1 MILDWIFLSL
11 HLSFNML
18 NMKKTVLY
26 SLVISAIA
34 LCMTSCTKENA
45 PEPINPIPSQEQIDW
60 QKLETYAFI
69 HFGLNTYNDLEWGYG
84 NTPASTFNPVNL
96 DCEQWVATLKQCG
109 MKGVLLTAKHH
120 DGFCLWQT
128 ETTDYSIANSP
139 YKNGKGDMV
148 KELSDACKKYGLKFG
163 LYLSPWDRNNS
174 EYGREDYVE
183 TYHKQIDELTSNYG
197 DLFEFWFDGAN
208 GGNGYYGGADET
220 RSIDARKYYDYERAR
235 DTILKRH
242 PDAMIFGGICQT
254 IRWVGNEQGWAGDTD
269 WCMINPELS
278 DNTKH
283 LNHGSE
289 NGTHWIPA
297 EVDVSIRPGWFYH
310 KREDHQ
316 VKSVAQLTDI
326 YYRSVGHNA
335 NLLLN
340 FPINLD
346 GKIPALDSLRATEW
360 YEVIVNDFKDN
371 ILKNAEVRVD
381 NERGREFK
389 AENVI
394 DDDWDTYWA
403 TDDGYNFGTISFSF
417 DKPVKMNR
425 VVLQEYI
432 PLGQRV
438 KDFYMEGELNGKWF
452 KINPFDTLSTIGYK
466 RIVRFNTVELDKLII
481 YFEES
486 RGPLCINNIEA
497 YFAPILLTEPAISRN
512 YDNIVTI
519 ESSDNEADIY
529 YTTDGSN
536 PNENSLLYDKAFV
549 FNKKGIIKAI
559 TYDPISKKKSDVTV
573 KELDLPKEYYQT
585 SSSNKIFD
593 GNTNSMVYL
602 DIDEPIIITF
612 KEEQN
617 ISGFR
622 YMPNQMR
629 DASRHIVDY
638 EFYVDDVL
646 IKKSSFGNI
655 KNNPIE
661 QVVKFKNIK
670 GKEVKFVPKSNTDKA
685 KNCGIAEFSVIT
697 D

>member
-1 MILDWIFLSL
+1 
-11 HLSFNML
+11 
-18 NMKKTVLY
+18 MKKNVLY
-26 SLVISAIA
+26 SLVISAVA
-34 LCMTSCTKENA
+34 LCMISCTKVKV
-45 PEPINPIPSQEQIDW
+45 PKPINPIPSQEQIDW

-109 MKGVLLTAKHH
+109 MKGVILTAKHH

-242 PDAMIFGGICQT
+242 PDAMIFGGTCQT

-360 YEVIVNDFKDN
+360 HEVIVNDFKDN
-371 ILKNAEVRVD
+371 ILKNAKVRVD

-403 TDDGYNFGTISFSF
+403 TDDDYNFGTISFSF
-417 DKPVKMNR
+417 NKPVKMNR

-432 PLGQRV
+432 ALGQRV

-497 YFAPILLTEPAISRN
+497 YCAPILLTEPAISRN

-536 PNENSLLYDKAFV
+536 PDENSLLYDKAFV

-602 DIDEPIIITF
+602 DIDEPIVITF

-622 YMPNQMR
+622 YTPNQMR

-638 EFYVDDVL
+638 EFYVDGKL
-646 IKKSSFGNI
+646 IKESSFGNI

>member
-1 MILDWIFLSL
+1 
-11 HLSFNML
+11 
-18 NMKKTVLY
+18 MKRNLLLLTVFTYITLWF
-26 SLVISAIA
+26 S
-34 LCMTSCTKENA
+34 SCTDYNVKA
-45 PEPINPIPSQEQIDW
+45 PAAVLPIPSEEQINW

-84 NTPASTFNPVNL
+84 NTPSSTFNPTEL
-96 DCEQWVATLKQCG
+96 DCEQWAATLKQCG
-109 MKGVLLTAKHH
+109 TKGVILTAKHH

-128 ETTDYSIANSP
+128 KTTDYSIANSP

-183 TYHKQIDELTSNYG
+183 TYHNQIDELTKNYG

-220 RSIDARKYYDYERAR
+220 RSIDAKRYYDYERAR

-242 PDAMIFGGICQT
+242 PDAMIFGGACQT

-289 NGTHWIPA
+289 NGTQWIPA

-310 KREDHQ
+310 QREDHQ
-316 VKSVAQLTDI
+316 VKSLAQLTDI

-346 GKIPALDSLRATEW
+346 GKIPALDSLRASEW
-360 YEVIVNDFKDN
+360 HKVISNDLKDN
-371 ILKNAEVRVD
+371 LLKNAEVNVD
-381 NERGREFK
+381 NERGRGFK

-403 TDDGYNFGTISFSF
+403 TEDDYNFGTISFSF
-417 DKPVKMNR
+417 DKAVKMNR

-452 KINPFDTLSTIGYK
+452 RINPSDTLSTIGYK

-497 YFAPILLTEPAISRN
+497 YCAPILLTEPAISRN
-512 YDNIVTI
+512 YENVVTI
-519 ESSDNEADIY
+519 ESSDNDADIY

-536 PNENSLLYDKAFV
+536 PDENSLRYDLSFV
-549 FNKKGIIKAI
+549 LNDKGVVKAI
-559 TYDPISKKKSDVTV
+559 TYDQNSKKKSDISM
-573 KELDLPKEYYQT
+573 KEFDLPKEYYQT
-585 SSSNKIFD
+585 SSNKKIID
-593 GNTNSMVYL
+593 GNPNSVVYHNMN
-602 DIDEPIIITF
+602 EPIIITF
-612 KEEQN
+612 NEEQN
-617 ISGFR
+617 VSGFR
-622 YMPNQMR
+622 YTPNQMR

-638 EFYVDDVL
+638 EFYVDEKL

-661 QVVKFKNIK
+661 QVVKFESVK
-670 GKEVKFVPKSNTDKA
+670 GREVKFVPTSNTDNA
-685 KNCGIAEFSVIT
+685 NNCGIAEFSIIT
-697 D
+697 ER

>member
-1 MILDWIFLSL
+1 MRKIFLYTLTTILFSSCNNTTK
-11 HLSFNML
+11 HADN
-18 NMKKTVLY
+18 NRVPTEVL
-26 SLVISAIA
+26 
-34 LCMTSCTKENA
+34 
-45 PEPINPIPSQEQIDW
+45 PIPSQEQIDW

-109 MKGVLLTAKHH
+109 MKGVILTAKHH

-128 ETTDYSIANSP
+128 ETTDYNIASSP

-148 KELSDACKKYGLKFG
+148 KELSDACKKHGLKFG
-163 LYLSPWDRNNS
+163 LYLSPWDRNNA
-174 EYGREDYVE
+174 EYGRDDYVE

-197 DLFEFWFDGAN
+197 ELFEFWFDGAN
-208 GGNGYYGGADET
+208 GGNGYYGGANES

-242 PDAMIFGGICQT
+242 PDAMIFGGACQT

-269 WCMINPELS
+269 WCMINPGLS

-316 VKSVAQLTDI
+316 VKSLAHLTDI

-346 GKIPALDSLRATEW
+346 GKIPALDSLRAMEW
-360 YEVIVNDFKDN
+360 YNVITNDFKDN
-371 ILKNAEVRVD
+371 LLKDAKINVD
-381 NERGREFK
+381 NERGSKFK
-389 AENVI
+389 AENVT
-394 DDDWDTYWA
+394 DDNWETYWA
-403 TDDGYNFGTISFSF
+403 TEDDYNFGTISFTF
-417 DKPVKMNR
+417 DKPMKMNR

-452 KINPFDTLSTIGYK
+452 RINAFDTLSTIGYK

-497 YFAPILLTEPAISRN
+497 YCAPILLTEPSISRN
-512 YDNIVTI
+512 YENIVTI
-519 ESSDNEADIY
+519 EYSDKDAEVY
-529 YTTDGSN
+529 YTIDGTE
-536 PNENSLLYDKAFV
+536 PNVNSIKYDKPFTY
-549 FNKKGIIKAI
+549 NNKGIVKAI
-559 TYDPISKKKSDVTV
+559 TYDPISKKTSDVAM
-573 KELDLPKEYYQT
+573 KELDLPKEYYKT
-585 SSSNKIFD
+585 SSNSRIFD
-593 GNTNSMVYL
+593 GNLNSLVYL
-602 DIDEPIIITF
+602 NINEPITIVF
-612 KEEQN
+612 NEKQN

-622 YMPNQMR
+622 YTPNQAR
-629 DASRHIVDY
+629 DASGHIVDY
-638 EFYVDDVL
+638 ELYVDGKL
-646 IKKSSFGNI
+646 IMKSSFGNI

-661 QVVKFKNIK
+661 QVVRFESVK
-670 GKEVKFVPKSNTDKA
+670 GKEVKFVPMSNTDNA
-685 KNCGIAEFSVIT
+685 KNCGVAEFSVIT

>member
-1 MILDWIFLSL
+1 MKKNLSL
-11 HLSFNML
+11 LLILTYIVLSLPSCNDT
-18 NMKKTVLY
+18 NNDAPAAVL
-26 SLVISAIA
+26 
-34 LCMTSCTKENA
+34 
-45 PEPINPIPSQEQIDW
+45 PIPSEEQINW

-84 NTPASTFNPVNL
+84 NTPSSTFNPTEL
-96 DCEQWVATLKQCG
+96 DCEQWAATLKQCG
-109 MKGVLLTAKHH
+109 MKGVILTAKHH

-128 ETTDYSIANSP
+128 KTTDYSIANSP

-183 TYHKQIDELTSNYG
+183 TYHNQIDELTKNYG

-220 RSIDARKYYDYERAR
+220 RSIDAKRYYDYERAR

-242 PDAMIFGGICQT
+242 PDAMIFGGACQT

-310 KREDHQ
+310 QREDHQ
-316 VKSVAQLTDI
+316 VKSLAQLTDI

-360 YEVIVNDFKDN
+360 YRMIVNDFKDN

-381 NERGREFK
+381 NERGSKFK

-403 TDDGYNFGTISFSF
+403 TDDDYNFGTISFSF
-417 DKPVKMNR
+417 DKAVKMNR

-452 KINPFDTLSTIGYK
+452 KINPLDTLTTIGYK

-481 YFEES
+481 YFEDS

-497 YFAPILLTEPAISRN
+497 YCAPILLTEPTISRN

-519 ESSDNEADIY
+519 NSSDNDAEVY
-529 YTTDGSN
+529 YTIDGSA
-536 PNENSLLYDKAFV
+536 PDENSLRYDKPFIHN
-549 FNKKGIIKAI
+549 NKGVVKAI
-559 TYDPISKKKSDVTV
+559 SYDPNSKKKSEVTI

-585 SSSNKIFD
+585 SFNNKIFD
-593 GNTNSMVYL
+593 GNTNSVIYL
-602 DIDEPIIITF
+602 DINEPIIITF

-622 YMPNQMR
+622 YTPNQAR

-638 EFYVDDVL
+638 EIYIDEKLV
-646 IKKSSFGNI
+646 KKSSFGNI

-661 QVVKFKNIK
+661 QIVKFENIK
-670 GKEVKFVPKSNTDKA
+670 GREVKFVPKSNTDNT
-685 KNCGIAEFSVIT
+685 KNCGIAEFSIIT
-697 D
+697 ER

>member
-1 MILDWIFLSL
+1 MILDGIYVSL
-11 HLSFNML
+11 HLSLNML
-18 NMKKTVLY
+18 NMKKNVLY
-26 SLVISAIA
+26 SLVISAVA

-109 MKGVLLTAKHH
+109 MKGVILTAKHH

-183 TYHKQIDELTSNYG
+183 TYHKQIDELTKNYG

-242 PDAMIFGGICQT
+242 PDAMIFGGTCQT

-278 DNTKH
+278 DHTKH

-360 YEVIVNDFKDN
+360 HEVIVNDFKDN

-381 NERGREFK
+381 NERGRKFK

-394 DDDWDTYWA
+394 DDDWNTYWA
-403 TDDGYNFGTISFSF
+403 TDDDYNFGTISFSF

-432 PLGQRV
+432 ALGQRV

-497 YFAPILLTEPAISRN
+497 YCAPVLLTEPKISRN

-536 PNENSLLYDKAFV
+536 PDENSLHYDKAFV
-549 FNKKGIIKAI
+549 FNKKGVIKAI
-559 TYDPISKKKSDVTV
+559 TYDPISKKKSDISM

-593 GNTNSMVYL
+593 GNTNSVVYH
-602 DIDEPIIITF
+602 DVDEPIIITF

-622 YMPNQMR
+622 YTPNQMR

-646 IKKSSFGNI
+646 IKESSFGNI

-661 QVVKFKNIK
+661 QVVKFENIK
-670 GKEVKFVPKSNTDKA
+670 GKEVKFVPKSNTDNA

>member
-1 MILDWIFLSL
+1 M
-11 HLSFNML
+11 
-18 NMKKTVLY
+18 
-26 SLVISAIA
+26 
-34 LCMTSCTKENA
+34 SCTNISNHIPAAIE
-45 PEPINPIPSQEQIDW
+45 PIPSQQQIEW

-84 NTPASTFNPVNL
+84 NTPASTFNPTNL

-109 MKGVLLTAKHH
+109 MKGVILTAKHH

-128 ETTDYSIANSP
+128 KTTDYSIANSP
-139 YKNGKGDMV
+139 YKNGNGDMV
-148 KELSDACKKYGLKFG
+148 KELSDACKKHGLKFG
-163 LYLSPWDRNNS
+163 LYLSPWDRNNA

-197 DLFEFWFDGAN
+197 ELFEFWFDGAN
-208 GGNGYYGGADET
+208 GGNGYYGGTNES

-235 DTILKRH
+235 DTILKCH
-242 PDAMIFGGICQT
+242 PDAMIFGGTCQT

-269 WCMINPELS
+269 WCMINPGLS

-316 VKSVAQLTDI
+316 VKSLAHLTDI

-346 GKIPALDSLRATEW
+346 GKIPALDSLRAMEW
-360 YEVIVNDFKDN
+360 HEVITNDFKDN
-371 ILKNAEVRVD
+371 LLKDAKIKVD
-381 NERGREFK
+381 NERGNKFK
-389 AENVI
+389 AENVT
-394 DDDWDTYWA
+394 DDNWDTYWA
-403 TDDGYNFGTISFSF
+403 TEDDYNFGTISFTF

-438 KDFYMEGELNGKWF
+438 KDFYMEGELDGKWF

-497 YFAPILLTEPAISRN
+497 YCAPILLTEPSISRN
-512 YDNIVTI
+512 YENIVTI
-519 ESSDNEADIY
+519 ESSDKDAEVY
-529 YTTDGSN
+529 YTIDGTE
-536 PNENSLLYDKAFV
+536 PDENSLRYEKPFIYN
-549 FNKKGIIKAI
+549 NKGVVKAI
-559 TYDPISKKKSDVTV
+559 LYDPISKKTSDVAM
-573 KELDLPKEYYQT
+573 KELDLPKEYYKT
-585 SSSNKIFD
+585 SSNGRIFD
-593 GNTNSMVYL
+593 GNTNSVVYL
-602 DIDEPIIITF
+602 NIDEPITIVF
-612 KEEQN
+612 NEKQN

-622 YMPNQMR
+622 YTPDQAR
-629 DASRHIVDY
+629 DASGHIVDY
-638 EFYVDDVL
+638 ELYVDGKL
-646 IKKSSFGNI
+646 IMKSSFGNI

-661 QVVKFKNIK
+661 QVVRFESIK
-670 GKEVKFVPKSNTDKA
+670 GKEVKFIPKSNTDNA
-685 KNCGIAEFSVIT
+685 KNCCIAEFSVIA

>member
-1 MILDWIFLSL
+1 MNLRTLF
-11 HLSFNML
+11 
-18 NMKKTVLY
+18 Y
-26 SLVISAIA
+26 ISAFVC
-34 LCMTSCTKENA
+34 LTSCTKS
-45 PEPINPIPSQEQIDW
+45 PEPVYPVPTKEQIEW

-84 NTPASTFNPVNL
+84 NTPSSTFNPTNL
-96 DCEQWVATLKQCG
+96 DCEQWVATLKDCG
-109 MKGVLLTAKHH
+109 MKGVILTAKHH

-128 ETTDYSIANSP
+128 KTTDYNIASSP

-148 KELSDACKKYGLKFG
+148 KELSDACKKYGLRFG
-163 LYLSPWDRNNS
+163 IYLSPWDRNNS
-174 EYGREDYVE
+174 EYGREGYVE

-197 DLFEFWFDGAN
+197 ELFEFWFDGAN

-220 RSIDARKYYDYERAR
+220 RSINAKEYYDYERAR

-242 PDAMIFGGICQT
+242 PNAMIFGGTCQT

-269 WCMINPELS
+269 WCMINPEMS

-316 VKSVAQLTDI
+316 VRTLAQLTDI

-340 FPINLD
+340 FPIDLN
-346 GKIPALDSLRATEW
+346 GKIPMLDSLRAMEW
-360 YEVIVNDFKDN
+360 REVINNDLKDN
-371 ILKNAEVRVD
+371 LLKDAKINVD
-381 NERGREFK
+381 NERGSEFK

-403 TDDGYNFGTISFSF
+403 TEDDYNFGTISFSF

-425 VVLQEYI
+425 VLLQEYI

-438 KDFYMEGELNGKWF
+438 KDFYIEGEIDGKWF
-452 KINPFDTLSTIGYK
+452 KINPSDTLSTIGYK

-497 YFAPILLTEPAISRN
+497 YCAPVLHTEPAISRN
-512 YDNIVTI
+512 IDNVVTI
-519 ESSDNEADIY
+519 ETSDNDAMVY
-529 YTTDGSN
+529 YTIDGTE
-536 PNENSLLYDKAFV
+536 PNESSLKYVEPFTL
-549 FNKKGIIKAI
+549 FNEGVIKAVA
-559 TYDPISKKKSDVTV
+559 YDPVSKKKSDVAM
-573 KELDLPKEYYQT
+573 KELDLTKEFYKIVLPKEGT
-585 SSSNKIFD
+585 NKIID
-593 GNTNSMVYL
+593 GNVYSTMYVNVN
-602 DIDEPIIITF
+602 DMIKIEF
-612 KEEQN
+612 NEEQN

-622 YMPNQMR
+622 YTPSQSR
-629 DASRHIVDY
+629 DASRHIVDF
-638 EFYVDDVL
+638 EFYIDGKLV
-646 IKKSSFGNI
+646 KSGTFGNI

-661 QVVKFKNIK
+661 QVIRFEPFK
-670 GKEVKFVPKSNTDKA
+670 GKTVGFVPKTNTDNA
-685 KNCGIAEFSVIT
+685 RNCGIAEFSVIT
-697 D
+697 E

>member
-1 MILDWIFLSL
+1 
-11 HLSFNML
+11 
-18 NMKKTVLY
+18 MKKNSIY
-26 SLVISAIA
+26 SFIISAIA
-34 LCMTSCTKENA
+34 LCLTSCTKVNA
-45 PEPINPIPSQEQIDW
+45 PEPIKPIPTQEQINW

-84 NTPASTFNPVNL
+84 NTPASTFNPTQL
-96 DCEQWVATLKQCG
+96 DCEQWVATLKNCG
-109 MKGVLLTAKHH
+109 MKGVILTAKHH

-128 ETTDYSIANSP
+128 ETTDYSIASSP

-148 KELSDACKKYGLKFG
+148 RELSDACKKYGLKFG
-163 LYLSPWDRNNS
+163 LYLSPWDRNNA
-174 EYGREDYVE
+174 EYARDDYVE

-208 GGNGYYGGADET
+208 GGNGYYGGANET
-220 RSIDARKYYDYERAR
+220 RSINAKKYYNYERAR

-242 PDAMIFGGICQT
+242 HDAMIFGGTCQT

-269 WCMINPELS
+269 WCMINPGLS
-278 DNTKH
+278 ENTKH

-316 VKSVAQLTDI
+316 LKSVAQLTDI

-360 YEVIVNDFKDN
+360 HKVILNDFKDN

-381 NERGREFK
+381 NERGHKFK

-394 DDDWDTYWA
+394 DDNWDTYWA
-403 TDDGYNFGTISFSF
+403 TEDDYNFGTISFTF

-438 KDFYMEGELNGKWF
+438 KEFYMEGELNGKWF
-452 KINPFDTLSTIGYK
+452 KINPLDTLSTIGYK

-497 YFAPILLTEPAISRN
+497 YCAPILLSEPTISRN
-512 YDNIVTI
+512 YENVVTI
-519 ESSDNEADIY
+519 NSSDNEAEIY
-529 YTTDGSN
+529 YTTDGSV
-536 PNENSLLYDKAFV
+536 PDGNSFKYDKPLI
-549 FNKKGIIKAI
+549 FNDKGIVKAI
-559 TYDPISKKKSDVTV
+559 TYDPISKNKSDVAM
-573 KELDLPKEYYQT
+573 KEFDLPKECFEINNYADGGK
-585 SSSNKIFD
+585 KILD
-593 GNTNSMVYL
+593 GNTNSMIYHNVN
-602 DIDEPIIITF
+602 EPIIITF
-612 KEEQN
+612 NEEQN

-622 YMPNQMR
+622 YTPNQAR

-638 EFYVDDVL
+638 ELYVDGKL
-646 IKKSSFGNI
+646 IKKSTFGNI

-661 QVVKFKNIK
+661 QVVKFESVK
-670 GKEVKFVPKSNTDKA
+670 GREVKFVPKSNTDNA

-697 D
+697 E

>member
-1 MILDWIFLSL
+1 MILDGILVSL
-11 HLSFNML
+11 HLSLNML

-34 LCMTSCTKENA
+34 LCMISCTKVNA
-45 PEPINPIPSQEQIDW
+45 PEPIYPIPSQEQIDW

-109 MKGVLLTAKHH
+109 MKGVILTAKHH

-183 TYHKQIDELTSNYG
+183 TYHQQIDELTKNYG

-242 PDAMIFGGICQT
+242 PNAMIFGGTCQT

-360 YEVIVNDFKDN
+360 HEVIVNDFKDN

-381 NERGREFK
+381 NERGRKFK

-394 DDDWDTYWA
+394 DDDWNTYWA
-403 TDDGYNFGTISFSF
+403 TDDDYNFGTISFSF

-497 YFAPILLTEPAISRN
+497 YCAPILLAEPKISRDF
-512 YDNIVTI
+512 DNVVTI
-519 ESSDNEADIY
+519 ESSDNDADIY

-536 PNENSLLYDKAFV
+536 PDENSSRYDKAFV
-549 FNKKGIIKAI
+549 FNKKGVIKAI
-559 TYDPISKKKSDVTV
+559 TYDPISKKKSDISM

-585 SSSNKIFD
+585 SLSNKIFD
-593 GNTNSMVYL
+593 GNINSVVYH
-602 DIDEPIIITF
+602 DVDEPIIITF
-612 KEEQN
+612 KEEQD

-622 YMPNQMR
+622 YTPNQMR

-646 IKKSSFGNI
+646 IKESSFGNI

-661 QVVKFKNIK
+661 QVVKFENIK
-670 GKEVKFVPKSNTDKA
+670 GKEVKFVPKSNTDNA

>member
-1 MILDWIFLSL
+1 MILDGIYVSL
-11 HLSFNML
+11 HLSLNML
-18 NMKKTVLY
+18 NMKKNVLY
-26 SLVISAIA
+26 SLVISAVA
-34 LCMTSCTKENA
+34 LCMISCTKVKV

-109 MKGVLLTAKHH
+109 MKGVILTAKHH

-242 PDAMIFGGICQT
+242 PNAMIFGGTCQT

-316 VKSVAQLTDI
+316 VKSVAQMTDI

-360 YEVIVNDFKDN
+360 HEVIVNDFKDN

-381 NERGREFK
+381 NERGRKFK

-394 DDDWDTYWA
+394 DDDWNTYWA
-403 TDDGYNFGTISFSF
+403 TDDDYNFGTISFSF

-497 YFAPILLTEPAISRN
+497 YCAPILLTEPAISRN

-536 PNENSLLYDKAFV
+536 PDENSSHYDNAFV
-549 FNKKGIIKAI
+549 FNNKGVIKAI
-559 TYDPISKKKSDVTV
+559 TYDHNTKKKSDISM

-602 DIDEPIIITF
+602 DIDEPIVITF

-622 YMPNQMR
+622 YTPNQMR

>member
-1 MILDWIFLSL
+1 MRKIFLYTLTTILLFSCNNTTK
-11 HLSFNML
+11 HADN
-18 NMKKTVLY
+18 NRVPTEVL
-26 SLVISAIA
+26 
-34 LCMTSCTKENA
+34 
-45 PEPINPIPSQEQIDW
+45 PIPSQEQIDW

-109 MKGVLLTAKHH
+109 MKGVILTAKHH

-183 TYHKQIDELTSNYG
+183 TYHQQIDELTKNYG

-220 RSIDARKYYDYERAR
+220 RSIDAKKYYDYERAR

-242 PDAMIFGGICQT
+242 PNAMIFGGTCQT

-360 YEVIVNDFKDN
+360 HEVIVNDFKDN

-394 DDDWDTYWA
+394 DDDWNTYWA
-403 TDDGYNFGTISFSF
+403 TDDDYNFGTISFSF

-497 YFAPILLTEPAISRN
+497 YCAPILLTEPAISRN
-512 YDNIVTI
+512 YDNVVTI

-536 PNENSLLYDKAFV
+536 PDENSSHYDNAFV
-549 FNKKGIIKAI
+549 FNNKGVIKAI
-559 TYDPISKKKSDVTV
+559 TYDHNTKKKSDISM

-602 DIDEPIIITF
+602 DIDEPIVITF
-612 KEEQN
+612 KEEQI

-622 YMPNQMR
+622 YTPNQMR

-638 EFYVDDVL
+638 EFYVDDAL

>member
-1 MILDWIFLSL
+1 MILDGILVSL
-11 HLSFNML
+11 HLSLNKL
-18 NMKKTVLY
+18 NMKKNVLY
-26 SLVISAIA
+26 SLVISAVA
-34 LCMTSCTKENA
+34 LCMISCTKVKV
-45 PEPINPIPSQEQIDW
+45 PKPINPIPSQEQIDW

-109 MKGVLLTAKHH
+109 MKGVILTAKHH

-242 PDAMIFGGICQT
+242 PDAMIFGGTCQT

-360 YEVIVNDFKDN
+360 HEVIVNDFKDN

-381 NERGREFK
+381 NERGRKFK

-394 DDDWDTYWA
+394 DDDWNTYWA
-403 TDDGYNFGTISFSF
+403 TDDDYNFGTISFSF
-417 DKPVKMNR
+417 NKPVKMNR

-432 PLGQRV
+432 ALGQRV

-497 YFAPILLTEPAISRN
+497 YCAPILLTEPKISRN

-536 PNENSLLYDKAFV
+536 PDENSLLYDKAFV

-602 DIDEPIIITF
+602 DIDEPIVITF

-622 YMPNQMR
+622 YTPNQMR

-638 EFYVDDVL
+638 EFYVDGKL
-646 IKKSSFGNI
+646 IKESSFGNI

>member
-1 MILDWIFLSL
+1 MILDGILVSL
-11 HLSFNML
+11 HLSLNKL

-26 SLVISAIA
+26 SLVISAVA
-34 LCMTSCTKENA
+34 LCMISCTKVKV
-45 PEPINPIPSQEQIDW
+45 PKPINPIPSREQIDW

-109 MKGVLLTAKHH
+109 MKGVILTAKHH

-220 RSIDARKYYDYERAR
+220 RSIDAKKYYDYERAR

-242 PDAMIFGGICQT
+242 PDAMIFGGTCQT

-340 FPINLD
+340 LPINLD

-360 YEVIVNDFKDN
+360 YDVIVNDFKDN
-371 ILKNAEVRVD
+371 ILKNTEVRVD

-497 YFAPILLTEPAISRN
+497 YCAPILLTEPKISRN

-536 PNENSLLYDKAFV
+536 PNENSSHYDNAFV
-549 FNKKGIIKAI
+549 FNNKGVIKAI

-602 DIDEPIIITF
+602 DIDEPIVITF

-629 DASRHIVDY
+629 DALRHIVDY

>member
-1 MILDWIFLSL
+1 MILDGILVSL
-11 HLSFNML
+11 HLSLNKL
-18 NMKKTVLY
+18 NMKKNVLY
-26 SLVISAIA
+26 SLVISAVA
-34 LCMTSCTKENA
+34 LCMISCTKVKV
-45 PEPINPIPSQEQIDW
+45 PKPINPIPSQEQIDW

-109 MKGVLLTAKHH
+109 MKGVILTAKHH

-148 KELSDACKKYGLKFG
+148 KELSDACKKHGLKFG

-183 TYHKQIDELTSNYG
+183 TYHKQIDELTKNYG

-242 PDAMIFGGICQT
+242 PNAMIFGGTCQT

-278 DNTKH
+278 DNPKH

-346 GKIPALDSLRATEW
+346 GKIPALDSIRATEW
-360 YEVIVNDFKDN
+360 HEVIVNDFKDN

-381 NERGREFK
+381 NERGRKFK

-394 DDDWDTYWA
+394 DDDWNTYWA
-403 TDDGYNFGTISFSF
+403 TDDDYNFGTISFSF

-452 KINPFDTLSTIGYK
+452 KINAFDTLSTIGYK

-497 YFAPILLTEPAISRN
+497 YCAPILLTEPKISRN

-536 PNENSLLYDKAFV
+536 PDENSSKYDKPFTY
-549 FNKKGIIKAI
+549 NNKGIIKAI
-559 TYDPISKKKSDVTV
+559 TYDHNSKKKSDISM

-585 SSSNKIFD
+585 SSNNKIFD
-593 GNTNSMVYL
+593 GNTNSVVYH
-602 DIDEPIIITF
+602 DVDEPIIITF
-612 KEEQN
+612 KEEQD
-617 ISGFR
+617 ISGLR
-622 YMPNQMR
+622 YTPNQMR

-638 EFYVDDVL
+638 EFYVDGIL
-646 IKKSSFGNI
+646 IKESAFGNI

-661 QVVKFKNIK
+661 QVVKFENIK
-670 GKEVKFVPKSNTDKA
+670 GKEVKFIPKSNTDNA

>member
-1 MILDWIFLSL
+1 MILDGILVSL
-11 HLSFNML
+11 HLSLNML
-18 NMKKTVLY
+18 NMKKTLLY

-84 NTPASTFNPVNL
+84 NTPASTFNPVNI

-109 MKGVLLTAKHH
+109 MKGVILTAKHH

-242 PDAMIFGGICQT
+242 PDAMIFGGTCQT

-278 DNTKH
+278 DHTKH

-360 YEVIVNDFKDN
+360 HEVIVNDFKDN

-381 NERGREFK
+381 NERGRKFK

-394 DDDWDTYWA
+394 DDDWNTYWA
-403 TDDGYNFGTISFSF
+403 TDDDYNFGTISFSF

-432 PLGQRV
+432 ALGQRV

-497 YFAPILLTEPAISRN
+497 YCAPILLTEPKISRN

-519 ESSDNEADIY
+519 ESSDNDADIY

-536 PNENSLLYDKAFV
+536 PDENSSHYDKAFV
-549 FNKKGIIKAI
+549 FNKKGVIKAI
-559 TYDPISKKKSDVTV
+559 TYDPISKKKSDISM

-593 GNTNSMVYL
+593 GNTNSVVYH
-602 DIDEPIIITF
+602 DVDEPIIITF

-622 YMPNQMR
+622 YTPNQMR

-646 IKKSSFGNI
+646 IKESSFGNI

-661 QVVKFKNIK
+661 QVIKFENIK
-670 GKEVKFVPKSNTDKA
+670 GKEVKFVPKSNTDNA